1 MKIAQIILALLVS
14 LSAVKGEARISDDLR
29 THLPQYLVDVQFNQ
43 EASDDVIVVR
53 ATEVKRT
60 QFAKPIFLEV
70 EITNIDNF
78 RDIYVVNHSN
88 FDQANNRETFAK
100 FIPDSS
106 APEWMNT
113 EAGSGRPLVIYV
125 GQARDNK
132 SRFLIL
138 SPGTTPST
146 YIDIYVKMQ
155 GKQFSNRVYVRGA
168 FN

>member
-1 MKIAQIILALLVS
+1 MKMAQMTLALLLS
-14 LSAVKGEARISDDLR
+14 LSAIRVEARISDDLR
-29 THLPQYLVDVQFNQ
+29 SHLPQYLVDVQFNQ
-43 EASDDVIVVR
+43 ESNDDVIVVR

-70 EITNIDNF
+70 EISNIDNF
-78 RDIYVVNHSN
+78 RDIYVVNQSN
-88 FDQANNRETFAK
+88 VDQANNRETFAQ

-106 APEWMNT
+106 VPEWMNS
-113 EAGSGRPLVIYV
+113 EAGSGRPLVMYV

-146 YIDIYVKMQ
+146 YIDIYVKMG
-155 GKQFSNRVYVRGA
+155 GKQFSNHVYVRGA